1 MLNRKLASVRKLYG
15 LNQNVLAELINVVVA
30 TFSAKE
36 TGRIPFTQKEMVT
49 ITNYFKKLDPKITMD
64 DIFFVEEV
72 TETVTNKKGA

>member
-15 LNQNVLAELINVVVA
+15 FNQGAIAKVIGVTVT

-36 TGRIPFTQKEMVT
+36 TGKVSFTQKEMVT
-49 ITNYFKKLDPKITMD
+49 ITNFFKELDPKITMD

-72 TETVTNKKGA
+72 TETVANKKGS